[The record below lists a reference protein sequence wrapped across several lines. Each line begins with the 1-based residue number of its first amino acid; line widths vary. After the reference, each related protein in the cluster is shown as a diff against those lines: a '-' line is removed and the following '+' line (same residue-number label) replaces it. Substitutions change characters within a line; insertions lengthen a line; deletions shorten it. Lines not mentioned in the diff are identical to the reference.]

1 MNLFLRGTD
10 DQNPIGSEGVSAL
23 EFDRKGVYLASV
35 TKSGC
40 LTVHDFEDLFYEGKV
55 LPLGFK
61 EDEGKLLLHV
71 ATYNQLDA
79 VRWNTCNQNEVACT
93 SLKSSEVYIYDI
105 GYVSSEP
112 VDVLRKKPTISITG
126 YTAQKGLSDIAFS
139 SSDTSRLFASDF
151 SGMVNVWDRR
161 MSDFP
166 YYELRTNCNDAIT
179 SIKLSSDN
187 QVVFGGSKHGCIY
200 IWDIRGGRSS
210 AAFQN
215 NMEYCSPLSSVKLET
230 EFGKI
235 RSLKAQ
241 SNIGLKEIHSIDINP
256 SCHYQLAFH
265 LDDAW
270 SGVFDMNCMNVTHVH
285 CPPPAWLR
293 DNIDD
298 MGNIC
303 HLRKP
308 SWLPSYSIYAVGSDD
323 GLHLLDF
330 YPDRSSPCH
339 VDFEEEIEGT
349 SQHQQRQNQ
358 FISFSEGITACA
370 VHPITGT
377 IVAGT
382 KLSPLLVISQAP
394 VSCSGEDDCQNCN

>member
-151 SGMVNVWDRR
+151 SA
-161 MSDFP
+161 
-166 YYELRTNCNDAIT
+166 LIT
-179 SIKLSSDN
+179 RLCLEAASMGLYT
-187 QVVFGGSKHGCIY
+187 FG
-200 IWDIRGGRSS
+200 
-210 AAFQN
+210 
-215 NMEYCSPLSSVKLET
+215 
-230 EFGKI
+230 
-235 RSLKAQ
+235 
-241 SNIGLKEIHSIDINP
+241 
-256 SCHYQLAFH
+256 
-265 LDDAW
+265 
-270 SGVFDMNCMNVTHVH
+270 
-285 CPPPAWLR
+285 
-293 DNIDD
+293 
-298 MGNIC
+298 
-303 HLRKP
+303 
-308 SWLPSYSIYAVGSDD
+308 IYAVED
-323 GLHLLDF
+323 HQLLF
-330 YPDRSSPCH
+330 R
-339 VDFEEEIEGT
+339 
-349 SQHQQRQNQ
+349 
-358 FISFSEGITACA
+358 ITWN
-370 VHPITGT
+370 
-377 IVAGT
+377 IV
-382 KLSPLLVISQAP
+382 LLYRL
-394 VSCSGEDDCQNCN
+394 